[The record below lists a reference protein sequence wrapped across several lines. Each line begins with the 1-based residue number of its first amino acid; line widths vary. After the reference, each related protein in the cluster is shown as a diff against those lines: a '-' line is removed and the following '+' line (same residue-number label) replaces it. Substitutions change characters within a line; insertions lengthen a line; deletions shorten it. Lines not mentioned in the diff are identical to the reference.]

1 MDIAVLSDIHGNGI
15 ALQAC
20 MEYLKKHPVDAYC
33 FLGDYV
39 GEFPGIRRVMDTL
52 YELQENFPCYMLRGN
67 KEGYM
72 LSGMGEAHPEWDS
85 YPSTVGMLRY
95 GRAHLTRQDL
105 SFMDSLP
112 TTACIHIDGMKD
124 IRICHGTQRAVNEKM
139 RPQNRE
145 NQEILAGVEEE
156 YMLCGHTHKVMSIQ
170 EYSKTIWNPGSVG
183 LPIIEEGAMKA
194 QFMVLHG
201 DDGAWHPE
209 FVELDY
215 DIERTIQDM
224 HENALYDVAPY
235 WTRMTERILRGT
247 RVTHG
252 GVLGRAMEL
261 CTQETGGCNW
271 PEVPEIY
278 WKRAFEETD
287 VRSDKST

>member
-105 SFMDSLP
+105 SCMDSLP
-112 TTACIHIDGMKD
+112 TTACIHIS
-124 IRICHGTQRAVNEKM
+124 
-139 RPQNRE
+139 
-145 NQEILAGVEEE
+145 L
-156 YMLCGHTHKVMSIQ
+156 
-170 EYSKTIWNPGSVG
+170 
-183 LPIIEEGAMKA
+183 
-194 QFMVLHG
+194 
-201 DDGAWHPE
+201 
-209 FVELDY
+209 
-215 DIERTIQDM
+215 
-224 HENALYDVAPY
+224 
-235 WTRMTERILRGT
+235 
-247 RVTHG
+247 
-252 GVLGRAMEL
+252 
-261 CTQETGGCNW
+261 
-271 PEVPEIY
+271 
-278 WKRAFEETD
+278 
-287 VRSDKST
+287 